1 MQNPAQCK
9 ILYTSTAFLMN
20 IQPNMMKISVLAV
33 WLLSLSPV
41 LASFEVIIAFMS
53 QLPAFFGSFYAPAQ
67 ASLVS
72 LLQHSL
78 QL

>member
-9 ILYTSTAFLMN
+9 IFYSSTAFLMN
-20 IQPNMMKISVLAV
+20 IQFNMMKISLLAA
-33 WLLSLSPV
+33 WLLSLSSV
-41 LASFEVIIAFMS
+41 LASFEIIIAFMP
-53 QLPAFFGSFYAPAQ
+53 QFPAFFESFYTSAQ